1 MGCSG
6 PRILWIVYN
15 LGFGSDF
22 CFSSPSQFSSSTPP
36 IILTITLYFDDII
49 ITMSSSY
56 NTVPIAQVPFSEVSV
71 SFVTSRFSFIDLVY
85 FFFLDRYSP
94 WGIPHFLGRSR
105 PYVFGK

>member
-6 PRILWIVYN
+6 SRVLWIVYN
-15 LGFGSDF
+15 LDCGSDF

-36 IILTITLYFDDII
+36 IILTITLFLDDII

-71 SFVTSRFSFIDLVY
+71 FFYYFLFLFIDFLFLLFRPL
-85 FFFLDRYSP
+85 FFVGNSP
-94 WGIPHFLGRSR
+94 LSWTLPSLCFR
-105 PYVFGK
+105 

>member
-6 PRILWIVYN
+6 PRVLWIVYN
-15 LGFGSDF
+15 LGCGSNF

-36 IILTITLYFDDII
+36 NILTTIYYLDDII

-71 SFVTSRFSFIDLVY
+71 
-85 FFFLDRYSP
+85 FFCHFGPLLLILFL
-94 WGIPHFLGRSR
+94 HSR
-105 PYVFGK
+105 PLFFVGNSPLSWTLPSPCFR